1 MSSGENKAHRHLAI
15 LLVGFTMTLLLVPGA
30 FLSTTS
36 AGGMHQSSAITP
48 TPEKQPDS
56 GTANLSDGA
65 SILDSRIEMRLPS
78 RISTTASTPAAAIMS
93 ETFEGSWPALG
104 WEVSDLSSVDGGEY
118 LWDKRNCHS
127 HTGNYGGWSVG
138 GGAQGSALPCSG
150 NYPNNTRSWA
160 VYGPF
165 DLRNAMSASLTF
177 HLWGRTE
184 YHPQCNFDFLFVG
197 SSTDATNFSQGIQ
210 ACGNLTTGTAG
221 NGYHRYTLDLNS
233 RLGQR
238 QVWLAFVLSSDSSA
252 TDNGITIDDV
262 TLDVNGS
269 ITTTPT
275 VSPTSTPTPTV
286 SPTSTSSPTA
296 SPTSTTAT
304 PTSSAR
310 TPTSRPAPEQSKN
323 YLPLIRRDA
332 PPAVT
337 ATPTNEPTVT
347 PTPTNK
353 PTATP
358 TSTSEP
364 TATSP
369 AGSFAIDG
377 SWEGTTSQG
386 LPVFFDIANRS
397 FTSIGA
403 GYAIPGCVRFVLQ
416 SFTPARSIQGNT
428 FSVSLSVPGDFILI
442 EGVFDSSG
450 SASGTIEAQG
460 TCGSVDLT
468 WTATKQ

>member
-1 MSSGENKAHRHLAI
+1 MSSGKNILHRHLAI
-15 LLVGFTMTLLLVPGA
+15 VLVGFTITLLLVPGA
-30 FLSTTS
+30 LLSTTS
-36 AGGMHQSSAITP
+36 AGGTTQSSAITP

-56 GTANLSDGA
+56 GTANLLDGA
-65 SILDSRIEMRLPS
+65 IIADTQLEVRLPS
-78 RISTTASTPAAAIMS
+78 RASIADIAPAAAIMS
-93 ETFEGSWPALG
+93 ETFEGAWPAPG

-118 LWDKRNCHS
+118 LWDKRNCHP
-127 HTGNYGGWSVG
+127 HTGSSGGWSVG

-165 DLRNAMSASLTF
+165 DLHNAMSASLTF

-184 YHPQCNFDFLFVG
+184 FHPQCNFDFLFVG
-197 SSTDATNFSQGIQ
+197 SSTDATNFSQGLQ

-221 NGYHRYTLDLNS
+221 NGYHRQTLNLNS

-238 QVWLAFVLSSDSSA
+238 QVWIAFVLSSDSSV
-252 TDNGITIDDV
+252 TDNGITIDDI
-262 TLDVNGS
+262 TLDINSTV
-269 ITTTPT
+269 TTTPT
-275 VSPTSTPTPTV
+275 A

-296 SPTSTTAT
+296 SPISTTAP
-304 PTSSAR
+304 PTSSTR
-310 TPTSRPAPEQSKN
+310 TPTSGPAPEQLKS

-332 PPAVT
+332 PPTVI

-364 TATSP
+364 TTTP
-369 AGSFAIDG
+369 PPGSFEIDG

-386 LPVFFDIANRS
+386 LPIFFDIANRS
-397 FTSIGA
+397 FTSVGA
-403 GYAIPGCVRFVLQ
+403 GYGTPGCVRFVLQ

-442 EGVFDSSG
+442 EGVFGSSG